1 MVAVRQCS
9 LGALRVCKHDDHST
23 PNPFAFAFALSV
35 SFFFCPKPYSFVFT
49 ASVKTSSPK
58 HAELILHSLVHHTL
72 PLWLPYTALSMIP
85 DVIASLS

>member
-23 PNPFAFAFALSV
+23 PNPFAFALSQ
-35 SFFFCPKPYSFVFT
+35 SPSFCPKPYYSFVFT

-72 PLWLPYTALSMIP
+72 PL
-85 DVIASLS
+85 